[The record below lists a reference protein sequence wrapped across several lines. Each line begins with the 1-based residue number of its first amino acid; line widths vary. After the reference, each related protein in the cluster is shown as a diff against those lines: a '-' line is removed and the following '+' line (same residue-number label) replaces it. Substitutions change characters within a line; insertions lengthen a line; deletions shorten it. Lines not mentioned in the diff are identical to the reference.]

1 MPPQIRLLIFT
12 LTNELCAAF
21 YLREV
26 VMSKKYEYSAN
37 DFTHTDSAISVQV
50 CVAPSNF
57 DLLPIF
63 TLSVRVEKKDG
74 EDINY
79 YRAEAIK
86 KAKEVIADIAEDAA
100 QGDLHQNKAEF
111 SGVIVT
117 SGDLSLEERV
127 AALEKQLADTQA
139 AMSCELEASKSTIF
153 SIQATINANE
163 KAFADTVSQLESRF
177 TSSLKK

>member
-1 MPPQIRLLIFT
+1 
-12 LTNELCAAF
+12 
-21 YLREV
+21 
-26 VMSKKYEYSAN
+26 MSKKYEYSAN

-111 SGVIVT
+111 SGVIFVS
-117 SGDLSLEERV
+117 SGPSLEERV
-127 AALEKQLADTQA
+127 TALEKQLTDMQA
-139 AMSCELEASKSTIF
+139 TSCEISASMAVLHTTNLLVNESVRETCK
-153 SIQATINANE
+153 AMGVE
-163 KAFADTVSQLESRF
+163 KASLDTIHEEIHNFSY
-177 TSSLKK
+177 

>member
-1 MPPQIRLLIFT
+1 
-12 LTNELCAAF
+12 
-21 YLREV
+21 
-26 VMSKKYEYSAN
+26 MSKKYEYSAN

-117 SGDLSLEERV
+117 NGNLSLEERV
-127 AALEKQLADTQA
+127 TALELASHQQGEVISTLSDR
-139 AMSCELEASKSTIF
+139 MGKSPEGGDDVIF
-153 SIQATINANE
+153 VDKLTAPPMKLRS
-163 KAFADTVSQLESRF
+163 
-177 TSSLKK
+177 

>member
-1 MPPQIRLLIFT
+1 
-12 LTNELCAAF
+12 
-21 YLREV
+21 
-26 VMSKKYEYSAN
+26 MSKRYEYSAN
-37 DFTHTDSAISVQV
+37 DFTHTDSTISVQV

-57 DLLPIF
+57 NLLPIF

-111 SGVIVT
+111 SGVIFVS
-117 SGDLSLEERV
+117 SGPSLEERV
-127 AALEKQLADTQA
+127 TALEKQLTDMQA
-139 AMSCELEASKSTIF
+139 AMSCELQNILLTMQANQQFGCDVEKSI
-153 SIQATINANE
+153 SE
-163 KAFADTVSQLESRF
+163 LSH
-177 TSSLKK
+177 KKI